1 MFSTC
6 NLSPKRVFPKTK
18 PWALMTLLAEEAR
31 SDLRKGHGGLRVMGS
46 LGYSLGCVSLRDWS
60 KKVLSVLRDHNQN
73 VNIAN

>member
-1 MFSTC
+1 
-6 NLSPKRVFPKTK
+6 
-18 PWALMTLLAEEAR
+18 MTFLAEEAR